1 MILGDWFVADHLCST
16 LMTACTHLG
25 FDDVVETVPIDAVTP
40 IQNHHCSH
48 HNHRHGYP
56 VTIAA

>member
-1 MILGDWFVADHLCST
+1 MILGDGIAAVHLCST
-16 LMTACTHLG
+16 LTTACAHLNVA
-25 FDDVVETVPIDAVTP
+25 VVTTALIDAVTP
-40 IQNHHCSH
+40 ILNHHCSH